1 MAMTIQASNN
11 PFFLNIYFYFVY
23 MKVHT
28 YKYVH
33 AL

>member
-11 PFFLNIYFYFVY
+11 LLFLNIYFYFVY
-23 MKVHT
+23 MNVHT

-33 AL
+33 DL